1 MCFAGFLFMT
11 RLERRVFF
19 RSLIIGACLTLLV
32 LLARAAGLLDS
43 LEDWL
48 YDARATYCQIRSS
61 PPTTRLA
68 FVDIDDPAVATLGR
82 WPWRREV
89 QAKLLSEIQ
98 RAHPS
103 AVGLDIMLSEPDR
116 DPHDDELLADALK
129 RTTNPVLAASIRV
142 EAGQA
147 ESSDLIAA
155 VKLLKGDLEISPEEL
170 RKEVDRPNVDE
181 ELGESFSDFYAH
193 AVRLA
198 MAERI
203 NEELDRDPN
212 ISRDDLFAKIV
223 PHADANGISP
233 LKRVFT
239 DELKL
244 PDAAHKITR
253 FGAPIP
259 ELALQPVQGVVN
271 VIPMPIFSQFAQ
283 SVAFA
288 NFDIFDTA
296 RVRSVPLYVQY
307 GDKLYPQFGFA
318 TACAVIGADPAKF
331 HLDGSDVVIP
341 SPQGEIRIPTVSY
354 HSRVVDRDVPLI
366 AQIPWFGTSE
376 WETMFDWPDHK
387 ERVGHMSAAR
397 VWDVCD
403 WEQIVEHNSGEIDRA
418 FSQILDN
425 DRADK
430 IGFDSALGKKYR
442 QTVTDPM
449 DVDSRTKWSAD
460 VIKQLNDLGWIE
472 QYKSEKD
479 SEIPPDERV
488 KRDNFVEALSIL
500 NTLIPYNR
508 ELLGKIKA
516 QRQRLD
522 SFIGGKGILI
532 GFTAT
537 GMQDQVSTSL
547 HQRAPGVIVHGVIAN
562 AVLTGQWWHSAP
574 TWIEIVLTIIFGLTT
589 AEALGRYSAPKAS
602 LLAAALMVG
611 YAGVNGALI
620 FGWFHWILGMATPL
634 VAIAIVWAG
643 CTLYRVTVEAL
654 ERRRV
659 ALELAAT
666 SREMDLARQVQVAL
680 IPSKSPKVVGLES
693 EGWALTA
700 SVAGGDCY
708 DLWQLKDGR
717 LAVLLADASGHGLAP
732 AMVVSQVRTLCR
744 SLSDFENTPY
754 GLLARVNRR
763 VSEDLEANRFVTA
776 FLGFLDSKGVLE
788 WASAGHGPMYWNPG
802 TNGKML
808 ELDSTGLPLGIQPD
822 CFFDPA
828 PEPLQLEMG
837 GSLVVFSDGIFEAP
851 APDGNMFG
859 VERVKEIL
867 ETNNGQGCG
876 PILAALRSAV
886 QAWQQKLEP
895 VDDQTIVVVRRV
907 E

>member
-1 MCFAGFLFMT
+1 MT
-11 RLERRVFF
+11 RLERRVFV

-32 LLARAAGLLDS
+32 LVARAAGLLDS

-48 YDARATYCQIRSS
+48 YDERATYCQVRAT

-68 FVDIDDPAVATLGR
+68 HIDIDDPAVATLGR

-89 QAKLLSEIQ
+89 QAKILNEIEH
-98 RAHPS
+98 AHPS
-103 AVGLDIMLSEPDR
+103 AIGLDIMLSEPDR
-116 DPHDDELLADALK
+116 DPRDDEALAEALK
-129 RTTNPVLAASIRV
+129 HATNPVLAASFRV
-142 EAGQA
+142 EVGEA
-147 ESSDLIAA
+147 ESSDLLAA
-155 VKLLKGDLEISPEEL
+155 VKILKGDLEISPEAL
-170 RKEVDRPNVDE
+170 RKKIERPNIDQ

-193 AVRLA
+193 AVRVA

-212 ISRDDLFAKIV
+212 ISEKDLFTKV
-223 PHADANGISP
+223 LPHTDEGGFSP
-233 LKRVFT
+233 LKKVFA

-244 PDAAHKITR
+244 PEAAHKIMR
-253 FGAPIP
+253 FGAPLP
-259 ELALQPVQGVVN
+259 KLSMEPVQGIVN
-271 VIPMPIFSQFAQ
+271 VIPMPIFSQYAK

-296 RVRSVPLYVQY
+296 RIRSVPLYVQY
-307 GDKLYPQFGFA
+307 GDRLYPQLGFA
-318 TACAVIGADPAKF
+318 IACEVMGADPTKF
-331 HLDGSDVVIP
+331 HLEGSDVVIP
-341 SPQGEIRIPTVSY
+341 SPEGEIRIPTVTY
-354 HSRVVDRDVPLI
+354 HSRALDRDVPLI
-366 AQIPWFGTSE
+366 AQFPWFGTSQ
-376 WETMFDWPDHK
+376 WETMYDWPDHK

-397 VWDVCD
+397 IWDVCD
-403 WEQIVEHNSGEIDRA
+403 WEEIVENNNSQIDKA
-418 FSQILDN
+418 FSQILDR
-425 DRADK
+425 DREDDK
-430 IGFDSALGKKYR
+430 NPKEKLGFDTALGKKYR
-442 QTVTDPM
+442 QTVTDPL
-449 DVDSRTKWSAD
+449 DVDSREKWSTD
-460 VIKQLNDLGWIE
+460 VVKQLNDLGYIE

-479 SEIPPDERV
+479 SELSKEDQV
-488 KRDNFVEALSIL
+488 KRDNFLDAVSIL
-500 NTLIPYNR
+500 NTLIPYDR
-508 ELLGKIKA
+508 ELEGKIKA

-522 SFIGGKGILI
+522 AFIGGKGILI

-537 GMQDQVSTSL
+537 GMEDQVSTSL
-547 HQRAPGVIVHGVIAN
+547 HQRAPGVIVHGTLAN
-562 AVLTGQWWHSAP
+562 AVLTGQWWHIAP
-574 TWIEIVLTIIFGLTT
+574 TWIEIVLTIIFGMTT

-634 VAIAIVWAG
+634 VAIATVWAG

-654 ERRRV
+654 ERRKV

-680 IPSKSPKVVGLES
+680 IPTKSPKVVGLES

-776 FLGFLDSKGVLE
+776 FLGFLDSKGTLE

-802 TNGKML
+802 TNGTML
-808 ELDSTGLPLGIQPD
+808 ELDSTGLPLGIQAD

-828 PEPLQLEMG
+828 PEPLQLETG

-867 ETNNGQGCG
+867 EKNNGQGCG
-876 PILAALRSAV
+876 PILEALRSAV

-907 E
+907 D